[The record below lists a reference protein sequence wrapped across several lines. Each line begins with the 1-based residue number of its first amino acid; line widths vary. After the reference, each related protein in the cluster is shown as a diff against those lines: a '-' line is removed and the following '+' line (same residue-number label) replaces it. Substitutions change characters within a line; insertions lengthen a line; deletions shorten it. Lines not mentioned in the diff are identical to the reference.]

1 MGICEILRKG
11 LRVERG
17 SGMIAIGMIVLAL
30 VIYLGYVL
38 VKPEKF

>member
-1 MGICEILRKG
+1 MH
-11 LRVERG
+11 VTV
-17 SGMIAIGMIVLAL
+17 IGVIVLAL

>member
-1 MGICEILRKG
+1 
-11 LRVERG
+11 
-17 SGMIAIGMIVLAL
+17 MIAIGIIVLAL

>member
-1 MGICEILRKG
+1 
-11 LRVERG
+11 
-17 SGMIAIGMIVLAL
+17 MIVLSL

>member
-1 MGICEILRKG
+1 
-11 LRVERG
+11 
-17 SGMIAIGMIVLAL
+17 MIVLAL

>member
-1 MGICEILRKG
+1 
-11 LRVERG
+11 
-17 SGMIAIGMIVLAL
+17 MIAIGMIVLAL